1 MVRRGA
7 TTLVVVVLATVV
19 VASTA
24 FAASERDLAKTAC
37 VVGAE
42 TWGGN
47 TIVGGAEPRSVV
59 AKKPFSDLT
68 AAKDKELRKVVR
80 AVVKDPDEESV
91 VHAFGRWCKK
101 RYPGV
106 AKISESSFEVPL
118 LSRKSG

>member
-1 MVRRGA
+1 VVRRGS

-19 VASTA
+19 VASAA
-24 FAASERDLAKTAC
+24 FAASERARAKAAC
-37 VVGAE
+37 IVGAE
-42 TWGGN
+42 TWSGSA
-47 TIVGGAEPRSVV
+47 IVGGAEPGSVV
-59 AKKPFSDLT
+59 AKKSFSDLT

-80 AVVKDPDEESV
+80 AVVKDPDGERA